1 MRTQLSTAFPPYLE
15 DIMNWPVAAVIIALI
30 FALMVIVST
39 YLAAR
44 ASKK

>member
-1 MRTQLSTAFPPYLE
+1 
-15 DIMNWPVAAVIIALI
+15 MNWPVAAVIIALI